1 LDSFVPSRGLRQG
14 DPLSPY
20 LFLFVADGLSKLLQ
34 HQVQQQNLHELRICR
49 RAPDISHLLFAD
61 GTLLFLEATE
71 SQAEVINRVLRLY
84 ERCTGQLINST
95 KCSMMFG
102 SLCTD
107 EQKEKVLAVL
117 NVASTSVEEKY
128 LGLPTPEGRM
138 GKERFKSTKE
148 RLVKRFSNWAE
159 KHMSTGAK
167 EVLIK
172 SVAQAIPT
180 YVMGVFKLP
189 VGTCKEMT

>member
-1 LDSFVPSRGLRQG
+1 
-14 DPLSPY
+14 
-20 LFLFVADGLSKLLQ
+20 
-34 HQVQQQNLHELRICR
+34 
-49 RAPDISHLLFAD
+49 
-61 GTLLFLEATE
+61 
-71 SQAEVINRVLRLY
+71 
-84 ERCTGQLINST
+84 
-95 KCSMMFG
+95 MMFG

-107 EQKEKVLAVL
+107 EQKENVLTVL
-117 NVASTSVEEKY
+117 NVASTAVEEKY
-128 LGLPTPEGRM
+128 LGLPTLEGRM
-138 GKERFKSTKE
+138 GKEKFKSTKE

-189 VGTCKEMT
+189 AGMCEEMTQLIKKLWWGRKVANAKSIGLHGRSS